1 MHRPLATSTLLTTL
15 LGVLGCNFDSGGGDE
30 EVGETLT
37 GEGSSSSS
45 DSSGSESG
53 TDASGTDTSASTD
66 TSGTD
71 TSAGTETSAET
82 STDSETTSEGGPLDA
97 DMDGVPSDADC
108 DDDDPDNF
116 PGNTEIC
123 DGQDNDC
130 SGFADDDAADAGTYY
145 TDADMDGFG
154 TGMGFSSCEV
164 PPGTAMQGGDCNDMD
179 PLAYPDANDVCALG
193 STCKAIFDSGLGD
206 DDGLYLVDPA
216 GVDQGG
222 EPVEVWC
229 DMTNG
234 GLTAALVINSV
245 NEGTY
250 IGNFG
255 GAYFQT
261 EQLAADPA
269 EASNQSAQPVQ
280 AWLDLNEY
288 EYEDFRLAAYSDTN
302 NSFTSGWIAR
312 ASLRIEFGQN
322 GYLLYGEPANGY
334 SWCGGAA
341 SYTDGGQGQINK
353 PPNAP
358 NDCKGHITLGSGFD
372 FSLSGSQFNQG
383 LTACGPDGS
392 AWMHRNF
399 GNTQI
404 YYPNAGAA
412 YVVWTR

>member
-1 MHRPLATSTLLTTL
+1 MARPSLATSTLLLPL
-15 LGVLGCNFDSGGGDE
+15 LGVLACNFDSGGEGGNE
-30 EVGETLT
+30 EVGETSSGAT
-37 GEGSSSSS
+37 QSSSE
-45 DSSGSESG
+45 SSGSESS
-53 TDASGTDTSASTD
+53 TEASSSETAGDTVDETSGSETSASTTAD
-66 TSGTD
+66 T
-71 TSAGTETSAET
+71 
-82 STDSETTSEGGPLDA
+82 ETTSEGGPVDA
-97 DMDGVPSDADC
+97 DMDGVASDEDC
-108 DDDDPDNF
+108 DDADPDNF

-130 SGFADDDAADAGTYY
+130 SGFADDDAVDAGTYY
-145 TDADMDGFG
+145 SDADMDGYG
-154 TGMGFSSCEV
+154 TGMGFASCEV

-179 PLAYPDANDVCALG
+179 PAAYPDANDVCALG
-193 STCKAIFDSGLGD
+193 STCKAIHDAGLGN

-222 EPVEVWC
+222 PPVEVWC
-229 DMTNG
+229 DMQNG

-250 IGNFG
+250 IGDFG
-255 GAYFQT
+255 GTDFQT
-261 EQLAADPA
+261 ELLAADPA
-269 EASNQSAQPVQ
+269 EASSVGAPPIQ

-288 EYEDFRLAAYSDTN
+288 DYEDFRLAAYSDAN
-302 NSFTSGWIAR
+302 NTFTSGWIAR
-312 ASLRIEFGQN
+312 TSLRIEFGQN

-341 SYTDGGQGQINK
+341 TYTDGGQGQINK

-392 AWMHRNF
+392 AWMLRNF
-399 GNTQI
+399 GNTQLF
-404 YYPNAGAA
+404 YPIAGAA